1 VRAALTAVVAVAVA
15 LAFADSSV
23 VVLALPDL
31 YADFD
36 TSLVAVS
43 WVVTT
48 YNVAVAVAAAVLFAV
63 GSRARPVVLAAAG
76 FTTFALA
83 SIVCGAAPTFEV
95 LLVARVVQGVGAAL
109 LLGGSL
115 PVLLGLTD
123 HEPRARATWALAG
136 TLGAAL
142 GPALGGVLTE
152 LFTWRSIFWV
162 QAPVALA
169 ALAAL
174 AEPGVR
180 DVRTSG
186 GGRLGVRPWIAN
198 GGYVLLFAAL
208 VGALFLAVLLAVAA
222 WRFTPIE
229 GAVAVSALPVAA
241 LAVRPLARHA
251 HPVADAA
258 GGGVLL
264 GGGLVALAFLPG
276 SSAPAL
282 AAALAACGAGLG
294 LLGAVLGDAALGP
307 KAALLRPANLTIA
320 ARHSGFVLGLVV
332 VAPLLSADLE
342 SAQQSASLASAQVIL
357 DARVPLSTKVPLVI
371 DLRDEILEA
380 PKGRIPAIDEAF
392 EENGVA
398 DDGRLAVVQ
407 TDLVTAVEDVITR
420 AFRSSFLVAA
430 LFGVL
435 AAVPALVLVA
445 LRKEPEP

>member
-1 VRAALTAVVAVAVA
+1 
-15 LAFADSSV
+15 
-23 VVLALPDL
+23 
-31 YADFD
+31 
-36 TSLVAVS
+36 
-43 WVVTT
+43 
-48 YNVAVAVAAAVLFAV
+48 
-63 GSRARPVVLAAAG
+63 
-76 FTTFALA
+76 
-83 SIVCGAAPTFEV
+83 
-95 LLVARVVQGVGAAL
+95 VQGVGAAL

-174 AEPGVR
+174 ADSGVR
-180 DVRTSG
+180 DVRAG
-186 GGRLGVRPWIAN
+186 AGGRLGARPWIAN

-251 HPVADAA
+251 HPIADVV

-276 SSAPAL
+276 SSALAL

-320 ARHSGFVLGLVV
+320 ARHTGFVLGLVV

-398 DDGRLAVVQ
+398 DDPRLAVVQ

-435 AAVPALVLVA
+435 AAVPALVLIA
-445 LRKEPEP
+445 MRKETEP